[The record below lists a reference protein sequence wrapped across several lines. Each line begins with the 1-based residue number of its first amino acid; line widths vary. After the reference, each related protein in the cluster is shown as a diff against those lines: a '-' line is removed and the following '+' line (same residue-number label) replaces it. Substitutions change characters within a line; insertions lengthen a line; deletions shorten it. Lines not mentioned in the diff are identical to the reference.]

1 MNGRTCPIEKMK
13 KLLVATDGTE
23 ASQGAV
29 AAALELA
36 KNCSVE
42 MLAVAVVLTNPED
55 ENAVP
60 FVIAQAEKD
69 MEQRVNA
76 VKAMAEEAG
85 IDCGVIVK
93 RGDDPY
99 WEIVNEAKK
108 NKADIIVMGTHGR
121 RGIKRFVMGSV
132 TASVIGHAPCQVL
145 VIPAHA
151 KVDFGTILAAT
162 DGSKHGD
169 AAVKEAIAI
178 AKVCSSLLVVVSVA
192 SSDDEAPAT
201 KESVKQALV
210 LADKEKVE
218 KEGMVLRGNAGE
230 AIVEA
235 AEQKGAGLIVM
246 GSHGRTGL
254 MNLFM
259 GSVTEYVLSHGNIPI
274 LVATAR

>member
-1 MNGRTCPIEKMK
+1 M
-13 KLLVATDGTE
+13 
-23 ASQGAV
+23 
-29 AAALELA
+29 
-36 KNCSVE
+36 
-42 MLAVAVVLTNPED
+42 AVVLTNPED

-201 KESVKQALV
+201 EESVKQALV

-274 LVATAR
+274 LVAKAR